1 MKLNLKTNTN
11 IVYGRGILEKYG
23 TEMLKLGEKPLIVS
37 GKKSSKNSQG
47 YKDLLEFFKKNDIKY
62 SVYIKSEIMANI
74 KDIEEGAEIG
84 RKEKCD
90 YVVAVGG
97 GTTID
102 IGKGISILLKNKSI
116 KNRGNVPLVTIPT
129 ISGSG
134 SETSKYAVINLGEIN
149 FYTIEVEPNM
159 AIVDPYYTNK
169 INIEL
174 VKNSSLNGLS
184 NLIEG
189 YLNENI
195 DKENERIAIE
205 GLRRFGE
212 SIDNLLDCNISS
224 RDRENLSMA
233 SILGGILLNRY
244 GRGLF
249 NVLGETLSY
258 NGNLSLGKSK
268 GILYNE
274 YLKRFR
280 KEKKLNN
287 IINVLGFS
295 TFRDLSKTINKL
307 SSYNKV
313 ELEKLE
319 VEKLAKIS
327 MQRIIKEDK
336 KLKNEIYYDIFNIY
350 SNSLKNR
357 ELNYDII

>member
-1 MKLNLKTNTN
+1 
-11 IVYGRGILEKYG
+11 
-23 TEMLKLGEKPLIVS
+23 
-37 GKKSSKNSQG
+37 
-47 YKDLLEFFKKNDIKY
+47 
-62 SVYIKSEIMANI
+62 MANI

-102 IGKGISILLKNKSI
+102 IGKGISVPLKNKSI

-212 SIDNLLDCNISS
+212 SIDNLLDCNIS
-224 RDRENLSMA
+224 RDRENLSIA

-244 GRGLF
+244 GRGF
-249 NVLGETLSY
+249 
-258 NGNLSLGKSK
+258 
-268 GILYNE
+268 I
-274 YLKRFR
+274 
-280 KEKKLNN
+280 
-287 IINVLGFS
+287 
-295 TFRDLSKTINKL
+295 
-307 SSYNKV
+307 
-313 ELEKLE
+313 
-319 VEKLAKIS
+319 
-327 MQRIIKEDK
+327 
-336 KLKNEIYYDIFNIY
+336 
-350 SNSLKNR
+350 
-357 ELNYDII
+357 